1 MARSSDQERLQK
13 LQERRDQLNAQLAAM
28 EARAK
33 QTQKKQDD
41 RRKILLGALVLADFD
56 TRPELK
62 TYLAERLPGFLVRP
76 EDRKLFAELLP
87 AVPASESSNVAA
99 EALDDA
105 TPATPGETA

>member
-28 EARAK
+28 EAKAK

-41 RRKILLGALVLADFD
+41 RRKILLGALVLADLD
-56 TRPELK
+56 SRPELR
-62 TYLAERLPGFLVRP
+62 TYLTERLPGFLVRP

>member
-1 MARSSDQERLQK
+1 MARSTDQERLQK
-13 LQERRDQLNAQLAAM
+13 MQERRDQLNAQLAVM

-41 RRKILLGALVLADFD
+41 RRKILLGSLVMTDLN

-76 EDRKLFAELLP
+76 EDRKLFADLL
-87 AVPASESSNVAA
+87 AAAPASESGGVA
-99 EALDDA
+99 DA
-105 TPATPGETA
+105 AMDAPPANPGEMA